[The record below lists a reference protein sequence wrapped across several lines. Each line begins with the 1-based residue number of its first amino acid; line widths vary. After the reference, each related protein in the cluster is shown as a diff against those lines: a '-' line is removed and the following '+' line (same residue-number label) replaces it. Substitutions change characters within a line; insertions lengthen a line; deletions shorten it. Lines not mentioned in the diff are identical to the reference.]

1 MTHGKH
7 SYLCHMKD
15 TRLLSRVAISRGW
28 RWGKWEDVGQRVKLP
43 IRRRS
48 VSSGDL
54 MHSIEG
60 IVNNT
65 VLYTKNLLRE

>member
-1 MTHGKH
+1 
-7 SYLCHMKD
+7 MKD

-60 IVNNT
+60 IVDNT
-65 VLYTKNLLRE
+65 VLYT